1 MINSDDNNVR
11 EAKDMLLSKYVT
23 SLDGLPNVS
32 DDESQNTELFRQV
45 LQEHVRMKKVL
56 LKELINGSARQEGNE
71 MVARGYYADEP
82 NLG

>member
-1 MINSDDNNVR
+1 
-11 EAKDMLLSKYVT
+11 MLLSKYVT

-56 LKELINGSARQEGNE
+56 LKELINGSAINE
-71 MVARGYYADEP
+71 E
-82 NLG
+82 